1 MVLRVLWL
9 KENNA
14 ATWEKVNKLQ
24 DNLKYLKSDGKAS
37 LSIVQHIHNHCNLS
51 EFSKDEIQHIIGT

>member
-24 DNLKYLKSDGKAS
+24 DNLKNLKSDGKAS
-37 LSIVQHIHNHCNLS
+37 LSIVHYIHNHCNLTA
-51 EFSKDEIQHIIGT
+51 FSKDEIQHIIGT